1 MTLQK
6 GAMTLVILQ
15 LDDEIIKSLSN
26 NELAVLQYVYDNIHA
41 VADMSIQELA
51 KNVSYS
57 TSTILRFCKKLGF
70 SGYAEFKYSLRSEI
84 QKKNLPDE
92 VPRHA
97 LTDKIILD
105 TICSDIEATSN
116 LISEDLLD
124 ITFRYLDS
132 DFPIYLWS
140 PGGLTTILIDYLEK
154 LLFAIG
160 RQNVY
165 KIEASKTANHII
177 RRLDKHNILFVI
189 STTGDFSPTV
199 KLAKTAAMNHIP
211 IISITPYTNNT
222 IASIASVNF
231 RFFTNQRE
239 NNGAEYTS
247 RLPIFYTI
255 QIIIKSY
262 LKYKKKRGL
271 L

>member
-1 MTLQK
+1 M
-6 GAMTLVILQ
+6 
-15 LDDEIIKSLSN
+15 DLSD
-26 NELAVLQYVYDNIHA
+26 AVPQ
-41 VADMSIQELA
+41 
-51 KNVSYS
+51 
-57 TSTILRFCKKLGF
+57 
-70 SGYAEFKYSLRSEI
+70 
-84 QKKNLPDE
+84 
-92 VPRHA
+92 HA

-116 LISEDLLD
+116 LISEELLD
-124 ITFRYLDS
+124 AAFRYLDS

-140 PGGLTTILIDYLEK
+140 PGGLTTTLIDYLEK

-177 RRLDKHNILFVI
+177 RRLDEHNILFVI
-189 STTGDFSPTV
+189 STTGNFPPTV
-199 KLAKTAAMNHIP
+199 KLVKTAAINHIP
-211 IISITPYTNNT
+211 VISITPYTNNT
-222 IASIASVNF
+222 IAGIASVNF
-231 RFFTNQRE
+231 RFFTKQRE

-262 LKYKKKRGL
+262 LKYKKMRGL